1 MQEVEEECS
10 SSPPE
15 SRSQDNIIFSESY
28 PATNFIGAAAAA
40 AAAAD
45 PTPCAS
51 ADAPQSTGSSDFH
64 QITNEIVDDIA
75 DNCTAEG
82 GESIAWGQP
91 PDWLW
96 PPPPPKKQ
104 RDKCFSDDTC
114 CKANNNSSHGS
125 HHRYPNSAPPHTK
138 DCPPPPHTCVSATHS
153 LAAASAASRLAVPPY
168 ARQGRSASI
177 SRSSYRSRVNSE
189 QIPEEFMLAASPLS
203 ILPKESSRP
212 SRVFSAKSKLSQLK
226 KKSKESASSL
236 KGILKNLC
244 SCCHPLQTI

>member
-10 SSPPE
+10 SGTSPPE
-15 SRSQDNIIFSESY
+15 TRSKDNIIFSESY
-28 PATNFIGAAAAA
+28 PATSSNFISPR
-40 AAAAD
+40 AAAD
-45 PTPCAS
+45 PNPCAS
-51 ADAPQSTGSSDFH
+51 TDWTQTATGSSDFH
-64 QITNEIVDDIA
+64 QITNEIGDDIA
-75 DNCTAEG
+75 DNCTTEG

-104 RDKCFSDDTC
+104 RDKCFNDSY

-125 HHRYPNSAPPHTK
+125 HHRYPNSAPPHSK
-138 DCPPPPHTCVSATHS
+138 DCPPPPHTCGSSTNSLSAV
-153 LAAASAASRLAVPPY
+153 SAASRLALPPQ
-168 ARQGRSASI
+168 ARQRRSSSI

-212 SRVFSAKSKLSQLK
+212 GRVFSAKSKLSQLK

-244 SCCHPLQTI
+244 SRCHPL